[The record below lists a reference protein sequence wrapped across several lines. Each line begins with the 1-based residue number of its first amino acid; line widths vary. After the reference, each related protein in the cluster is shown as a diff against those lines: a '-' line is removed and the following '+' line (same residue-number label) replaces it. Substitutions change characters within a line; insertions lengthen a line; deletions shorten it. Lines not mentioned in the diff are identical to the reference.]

1 MSPTEGEDYSEAIE
15 GVASLMGYN
24 LAPWQRMVLGAWSRH
39 TPEGSWVHRRC
50 GASVPRQA
58 GKSVIA
64 IVWVTFLVV
73 ILGYSV
79 LWTDHN
85 YSTTCEMLR
94 RFRKIFGS
102 KANDPNAP
110 KAFNRLV
117 ESTSS
122 KTSQEKYEFVNGGVL
137 CFSTRT
143 ESASLGFS
151 FDVIIYDEAQLLTAE
166 QAQTLQPTTS
176 SGPHRNTQSILVGT
190 PTRAGCAADNFRAMR
205 EEAIDTPE
213 PDLCWFEWGV
223 DEVGD
228 VFDEARYYAVNPS
241 LHGGVADIEAI
252 KSSIRLMSSD
262 KLGIAQEY
270 LGYWVPGASSAV
282 VSRAQWEA
290 CAIADADTPKN
301 GGVVAYGVKFSPD
314 GALVALSACRKTEA
328 GYHVELVQSESTAD
342 GVSWLAKWLIERKTK
357 AAAVAVDGLSG
368 AGALRQALAGKVP
381 RGYVMAPR
389 TSDIC
394 NASAMTLEA
403 IKNKTLTHIEGTELD
418 VSATESIRR
427 KVGGGGGWSW
437 GGEASLPM
445 ESAALALW
453 AAETTKRNPNR
464 KGAAA

>member
-1 MSPTEGEDYSEAIE
+1 
-15 GVASLMGYN
+15 MGYD
-24 LAPWQRMVLGAWSRH
+24 LAPWQKTVLAAWSRH
-39 TPEGSWVHRRC
+39 TPDGAWVHRRC

-94 RFRKIFGS
+94 RFRKVFGS

-122 KTSQEKYEFVNGGVL
+122 KTSQEKYEFTNGGVL

-176 SGPHRNTQSILVGT
+176 SGPHRNTQSVLVGT
-190 PTRAGCAADNFRAMR
+190 PTRATCAADNFRAMR
-205 EEAIDTPE
+205 DEAINAPE

-228 VFDEARYYAVNPS
+228 VFDESRYYAVNPS

-270 LGYWVPGASSAV
+270 LGYWVPGATSAV
-282 VSRAQWEA
+282 ISAKEWAA
-290 CAIADADTPKN
+290 CEVADEHAPRD
-301 GGVVAYGVKFSPD
+301 GGVVAYGVKFSAD
-314 GALVALSACRKTEA
+314 GALVALSACRKTER
-328 GYHVELVQSESTAD
+328 GRHVELVECASTAE
-342 GVSWLAKWLIERKTK
+342 GTRWLAEWLVERTRK
-357 AAAVAVDGLSG
+357 AAAVAIDGLSG

-381 RGYVMAPR
+381 RNYVMAPR
-389 TSDIC
+389 TADVC

-403 IKNKTLTHIEGTELD
+403 IKDGTLTHIGGTELD
-418 VSATESIRR
+418 ESATSSPRR
-427 KVGGGGGWSW
+427 KIGAGGGWGW
-437 GGEASLPM
+437 GGENSLPI

-453 AAETTKRNPNR
+453 AAETTKRNPSR
-464 KGAAA
+464 RGVAA